1 MPKVT
6 GQQLEKIAFHL
17 FCAAGSPEEHSRIV
31 AAHLADNNLT
41 GHDSHGFIR
50 VIQYLQQIK
59 DGLLFPAAKPKIVS
73 ESPATAQIDGH
84 RGFGQVVAKFS
95 TEVAIKKAKEQGV
108 SSVTMRYLGHLGR
121 LGAYGE
127 MAAREGCAAILFC
140 ATGGLALS
148 QAPFG
153 GAKRKLG
160 TNPLALAFPAE
171 KEGAISSDFATSV
184 AAEGKVR
191 VYRARGQKLPDGWI
205 LDKEG
210 RPSNDPNDFYAGG
223 AILPIGASVGYKG
236 FCLAFMTDIFA
247 SLLSRDGYPAK
258 PGKQFS
264 NGSLIVVIDIE
275 RFAPLAAAKA
285 EASQMVDFIKD
296 TPLAQGF
303 EQVLYPGEKEVKNRG
318 ERLKTGVEIE
328 DETWNQVMAL
338 VKTYGVEGKI
348 GKVP

>member
-1 MPKVT
+1 MPKLA
-6 GQQLEKIAFHL
+6 GEQLENISFHL
-17 FCAAGSPEEHSRIV
+17 FRAAGAPEEHSRIV
-31 AAHLADNNLT
+31 AKHLADNNLA

-59 DGLLFPAAKPKIVS
+59 DGLLFPEAKPEIIR

-95 TEVAIKKAKEQGV
+95 IELAIKKAKEQGV

-127 MAAREGCAAILFC
+127 MAAKEGCVAILFC
-140 ATGGLALS
+140 ATGGAALS

-153 GAKRKLG
+153 GSKRRLG
-160 TNPLALAFPAE
+160 TNPLALTIPAE
-171 KEGAISSDFATSV
+171 KEGVISSDFATSV

-191 VYRARGQKLPDGWI
+191 VYRARAHKLPDGWI

-210 RPSNDPNDFYAGG
+210 RPSNDPVDFYAGG
-223 AILPIGASVGYKG
+223 TLLPVGGSVGHKG
-236 FCLAFMTDIFA
+236 FCLAFMTDVFA
-247 SLLSRDGYPAK
+247 SLLSRDCFPAK
-258 PGKQFS
+258 PGKQLS

-275 RFAPLAAAKA
+275 RFAPLTVVKS
-285 EASQMVDFIKD
+285 EASQMVQFVKD

-303 EQVLYPGEKEVKNRG
+303 EQVFYPGEKEAKSRK
-318 ERLKTGVEIE
+318 ERLEGGVDIE

-338 VKTYGVEGKI
+338 VKTYGVEDKI
-348 GKVP
+348 GKVL